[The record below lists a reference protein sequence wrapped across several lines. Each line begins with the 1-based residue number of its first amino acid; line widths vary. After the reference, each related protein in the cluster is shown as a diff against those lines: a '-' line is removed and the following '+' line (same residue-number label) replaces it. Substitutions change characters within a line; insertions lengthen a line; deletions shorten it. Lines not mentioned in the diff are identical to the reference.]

1 MRIQT
6 RLSICVI
13 FLISVVLIL
22 AGCETKKM
30 TLNYA
35 DGSGNLYIVVSHP
48 KPHLSYQPVQAATSS
63 SGLYSGGEPVERD
76 LSHEDL
82 KALSD
87 KVQAALNNPTVHI
100 KERVKMS
107 GALELR
113 SDDRTVSII
122 LQPACTEQIELENL
136 LKQLRS

>member
-1 MRIQT
+1 MREVCRISVFVMILIV
-6 RLSICVI
+6 LSL
-13 FLISVVLIL
+13 FLI
-22 AGCETKKM
+22 GCNQKQM

-48 KPHLSYQPVQAATSS
+48 KPHLSYQPVKPGNSS

-76 LSHEDL
+76 LSPEDVN
-82 KALSD
+82 ALSD
-87 KVQAALNNPTVHI
+87 KVQAAINNPSVHI

-107 GALELR
+107 GALELH
-113 SDDRTVSII
+113 SEDQMLSII

-136 LKQLRS
+136 LKQLKN